1 MNDRA
6 FIECKDKE
14 TTMAV
19 AKSIE
24 TDDQMFERL
33 PGTAKIATAT
43 ASISTSSIAA
53 ATVATIAS
61 CKASQGKKGQIRLQ
75 NFDNQGKQIF
85 HSPSS

>member
-53 ATVATIAS
+53 ATVATIARRHR
-61 CKASQGKKGQIRLQ
+61 GKKVRYGCKTSTIKA
-75 NFDNQGKQIF
+75 NKSFT
-85 HSPSS
+85 HPPPE